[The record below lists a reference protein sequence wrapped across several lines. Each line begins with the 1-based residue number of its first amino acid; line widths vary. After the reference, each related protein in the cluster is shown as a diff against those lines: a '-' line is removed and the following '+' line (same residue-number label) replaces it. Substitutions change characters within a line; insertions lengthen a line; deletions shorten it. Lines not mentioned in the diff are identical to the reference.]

1 MEFGPVQ
8 ILVVGFTDDE
18 FAADVLPEIRRLR
31 EGDFI
36 RVIGLDFMTK
46 DEAGD
51 LTRLELAELTPE
63 ESERLGALVGSLI
76 GPRAFGEESISIGA
90 GAGVGGTCAA
100 ANTTEPWA
108 ISDAIAPGMS
118 AAVVLIEHTWAIPL
132 RTVISNAGGFAL
144 EDSWVRPAD
153 LATIG
158 AMIGLRSAA
167 G

>member
-18 FAADVLPEIRRLR
+18 FAADVLPELRRLR
-31 EGDFI
+31 EGDYI

-51 LTRLELAELTPE
+51 LTRLELADLTAE

-90 GAGVGGTCAA
+90 GAGWVGPTPRRTLLNRGR
-100 ANTTEPWA
+100 
-108 ISDAIAPGMS
+108 SRMRSRPGC
-118 AAVVLIEHTWAIPL
+118 P
-132 RTVISNAGGFAL
+132 R
-144 EDSWVRPAD
+144 
-153 LATIG
+153 
-158 AMIGLRSAA
+158 RSF
-167 G
+167 